1 MAKHKRKR
9 RYSGPDI
16 TGHVDLNPGDQFQT
30 TLNGINDSGE
40 TLSEIRGAPVEVTG
54 GLPGEKVVVEVQKR
68 FPERIVAKVV
78 EVLEQAEE
86 RVVPECEYF
95 LTCSGCQWQH
105 ASYDYQLQLKQARVQ
120 REIDKYQSLSQ
131 VVVDATIGSES
142 QLGYRNHGRFT
153 VGKKDDGGK
162 IGYINAVTRRFV
174 KIDRCLL
181 MNEQINK
188 VLDLAQDNVAGQT
201 QVAIRAG
208 SNTDSMLIQPR
219 MDISHIGLVTG
230 EQHYEE
236 EVRGFRF
243 RVAASSF
250 FQVNTSQLSRAID
263 EVRDLLEL
271 DGTEV
276 MVDAYCGV
284 GVFTVLLAP
293 YVRKIVGIEESAS
306 AIEDAGLNSKDVLN
320 IEFVEGKTEHIL
332 NTLNQHID
340 VLLLDPPRVGC
351 HPDVLD
357 SVIKLKPEKVLMIS
371 CEPEAMARDLN
382 LLCSTGIYSLETIR
396 PVDMFPQT
404 RHVETISMLRLQG

>member
-30 TLNGINDSGE
+30 ILHGINDSGE
-40 TLSEIRGAPVEVTG
+40 TLSEVRGAPVEVTG

-201 QVAIRAG
+201 QMAIRAG

-219 MDISHIGLVTG
+219 MDLSHIGLVTG

-306 AIEDAGLNSKDVLN
+306 AIEDAGLNSKDILN

-357 SVIKLKPEKVLMIS
+357 SVVKLKPEKVLMVS

-382 LLCSTGIYSLETIR
+382 LLCSTGTYNLETIR

>member
-1 MAKHKRKR
+1 MAKHKRRR

-30 TLNGINDSGE
+30 TLNGINDSGD
-40 TLSEIRGAPVEVTG
+40 TTSEIQGAPLEVSG

-68 FPERIVAKVV
+68 FPERIVAKVI
-78 EVLEQAEE
+78 EVLEPAEE

-105 ASYDYQLQLKQARVQ
+105 ASYDYQLHLKQERVQ
-120 REIDKYQSLSQ
+120 REIDKYESLSQ
-131 VVVDATIGSES
+131 AVVDPTIGSS
-142 QLGYRNHGRFT
+142 AQLSYRNHGRFT
-153 VGKKDDGGK
+153 VGKKDDRGK
-162 IGYINAVTRRFV
+162 IGYVNAITRHFV

-181 MNEQINK
+181 MNDQINK

-201 QVAIRAG
+201 QMAIRAG

-219 MDISHIGLVTG
+219 MDLSHIGLVTG

-236 EVRGFRF
+236 EVRGSRF

-263 EVRDLLEL
+263 EARELLDL

-293 YVRKIVGIEESAS
+293 YVRKIIGVEESAS
-306 AIEDAGLNSKDVLN
+306 AIQDAGLNSMNIPN

-332 NTLNQHID
+332 NALSEDID

-357 SVIKLKPEKVLMIS
+357 SVLKLKPEKVLMIS

-382 LLCSTGIYSLETIR
+382 LLCSAGTYNLETIR

>member
-131 VVVDATIGSES
+131 VVVAATIGSES

-219 MDISHIGLVTG
+219 MNLSHIGLVTG

-263 EVRDLLEL
+263 EVRDLLDL

-306 AIEDAGLNSKDVLN
+306 AIEDAGLNSKDILN

>member
-30 TLNGINDSGE
+30 SLHGINDSGE

-201 QVAIRAG
+201 QMAIRAG

-219 MDISHIGLVTG
+219 MDFSHIGLVTG

-263 EVRDLLEL
+263 EVRDLLDL

-306 AIEDAGLNSKDVLN
+306 AIEDAGLNSKDILN

>member
-1 MAKHKRKR
+1 MAKHKRRR

-30 TLNGINDSGE
+30 TLNGINDSGD
-40 TLSEIRGAPVEVTG
+40 TTSEIQGAPLEVSG

-68 FPERIVAKVV
+68 FPERIVAKVI
-78 EVLEQAEE
+78 EVLEPAEE

-105 ASYDYQLQLKQARVQ
+105 ASYDYQLHLKQARVQ
-120 REIDKYQSLSQ
+120 REIDKYESLSQ
-131 VVVDATIGSES
+131 AVVDPTIGSS
-142 QLGYRNHGRFT
+142 AQLSYRNHGRFT
-153 VGKKDDGGK
+153 VGKKDDRGK
-162 IGYINAVTRRFV
+162 IGYVNAITRHFV

-181 MNEQINK
+181 MNDQINK

-201 QVAIRAG
+201 QMAIRAG

-219 MDISHIGLVTG
+219 MDLSHIGLVTG

-236 EVRGFRF
+236 EVRGSRF

-263 EVRDLLEL
+263 EARELLDL

-293 YVRKIVGIEESAS
+293 YVRKIIGVEESAS
-306 AIEDAGLNSKDVLN
+306 AIQDAGLNSMNIPN

-332 NTLNQHID
+332 NTLSEDID

-357 SVIKLKPEKVLMIS
+357 SVLKLKPEKVLMIS

-382 LLCSTGIYSLETIR
+382 LLCSAGTYNLETIR

>member
-162 IGYINAVTRRFV
+162 LGYINAVTRRFV

-219 MDISHIGLVTG
+219 MNLSHIGLVTG

-263 EVRDLLEL
+263 EVRDLLDL

-306 AIEDAGLNSKDVLN
+306 AIEDAGLNSKDILN

>member
-219 MDISHIGLVTG
+219 MDLSHIGLVTG

-306 AIEDAGLNSKDVLN
+306 AIEDAGLNSKDILN

>member
-201 QVAIRAG
+201 QMAIRAG

-219 MDISHIGLVTG
+219 MNLSHIGLVTG

-263 EVRDLLEL
+263 EVRDLLYL

-306 AIEDAGLNSKDVLN
+306 AIEDAGLNSKDILN

>member
-188 VLDLAQDNVAGQT
+188 VLDLAQDNVVGQT

-219 MDISHIGLVTG
+219 MNLSHIGLVTG

-263 EVRDLLEL
+263 EVRDLLDL

-306 AIEDAGLNSKDVLN
+306 AIEDAGLNSKDILN

-332 NTLNQHID
+332 NTLNEHID

>member
-219 MDISHIGLVTG
+219 MNLSHIGLVTG

-306 AIEDAGLNSKDVLN
+306 AIEDAGLNSKDILN
-320 IEFVEGKTEHIL
+320 VEFVEGKTEHIL

>member
-219 MDISHIGLVTG
+219 MNLSHIGLVTG

-263 EVRDLLEL
+263 EVRDLLDL

-306 AIEDAGLNSKDVLN
+306 AIEDAGLNSKDILN

-332 NTLNQHID
+332 NTLNEHID

>member
-54 GLPGEKVVVEVQKR
+54 GLPGEKGVVEVQKR

-131 VVVDATIGSES
+131 VVVAATIGSES

-201 QVAIRAG
+201 QMAIRAG

-219 MDISHIGLVTG
+219 MNLSHIGLVTG

-263 EVRDLLEL
+263 EVRDLLDL

-306 AIEDAGLNSKDVLN
+306 AIEDAGLNSKDILN

>member
-1 MAKHKRKR
+1 M
-9 RYSGPDI
+9 
-16 TGHVDLNPGDQFQT
+16 DLNPGDQFQT

-201 QVAIRAG
+201 QMAIRAG

-219 MDISHIGLVTG
+219 MNLSHIGLVTG

-306 AIEDAGLNSKDVLN
+306 AIEDAGLNSKDILN

>member
-153 VGKKDDGGK
+153 VGKKEDGGK

-201 QVAIRAG
+201 QMAIRAG

-219 MDISHIGLVTG
+219 MNLSHIGLVTG

-306 AIEDAGLNSKDVLN
+306 AIEDAGLNSKDILN

>member
-1 MAKHKRKR
+1 M
-9 RYSGPDI
+9 
-16 TGHVDLNPGDQFQT
+16 DLNPGDQFQT

-40 TLSEIRGAPVEVTG
+40 TLSEIRGDPVEVTG

-201 QVAIRAG
+201 QMAIRAG

-219 MDISHIGLVTG
+219 MNLSHIGLVTG

-306 AIEDAGLNSKDVLN
+306 AIEDAGLNSKDILN

>member
-188 VLDLAQDNVAGQT
+188 ALDLAQDNVAGQT

-219 MDISHIGLVTG
+219 MNLSHIGLVTG

-276 MVDAYCGV
+276 VVDAYCGV

-306 AIEDAGLNSKDVLN
+306 AIEDAGLNSKDILN

-357 SVIKLKPEKVLMIS
+357 SVVKLKPEKVLMIS

>member
-201 QVAIRAG
+201 QMAIRAG

-219 MDISHIGLVTG
+219 MNLSHIGLVTG

-306 AIEDAGLNSKDVLN
+306 AIEDAGLNSKDILN

-404 RHVETISMLRLQG
+404 RHVETISMLRLQV

>member
-68 FPERIVAKVV
+68 FPERIVAKVI

-181 MNEQINK
+181 MNERINK

-219 MDISHIGLVTG
+219 MDLSDIGLVTG

-250 FQVNTSQLSRAID
+250 FQVNTSQLSRVID

-332 NTLNQHID
+332 NTLNKHID

-357 SVIKLKPEKVLMIS
+357 SVVHLKPEKVLMIS

-382 LLCSTGIYSLETIR
+382 LLCSTGIYRLETIR

>member
-1 MAKHKRKR
+1 MAKHKRTR

-30 TLNGINDSGE
+30 ILHGINDSGE
-40 TLSEIRGAPVEVTG
+40 TLSEVRGAPVEVTG

-219 MDISHIGLVTG
+219 MNLSHIGLVTG

-306 AIEDAGLNSKDVLN
+306 AIEDAGLNSKDILN

-332 NTLNQHID
+332 NTLDQHID

>member
-1 MAKHKRKR
+1 MAKYKRRR

-30 TLNGINDSGE
+30 TLSEINDSGD
-40 TLSEIRGAPVEVTG
+40 TTSQIRGAPVEVSG
-54 GLPGEKVVVEVQKR
+54 GLPGEKVIVEVQKR

-86 RVVPECEYF
+86 RVEPECKYF

-105 ASYDYQLQLKQARVQ
+105 ASYDYQLRLKQARVQ
-120 REIDKYQSLSQ
+120 REINKYQSLLHA
-131 VVVDATIGSES
+131 VVDTTIGSEE

-153 VGKKDDGGK
+153 VGKKDDDGQ
-162 IGYINAVTRRFV
+162 IGYVNAVTRHFV
-174 KIDRCLL
+174 KIDQCLL
-181 MNEQINK
+181 MNEPINK
-188 VLDLAQDNVAGQT
+188 TIDLAQGNVAGQT
-201 QVAIRAG
+201 QMAIRAG

-219 MDISHIGLVTG
+219 MDLSHMGLVTG

-250 FQVNTSQLSRAID
+250 FQVNTIQLSRAID
-263 EVRDLLEL
+263 EVRNLLDL

-293 YVRKIVGIEESAS
+293 YVRKIIGIEESAS
-306 AIEDAGLNSKDVLN
+306 AIQDAGLNSKGVSN
-320 IEFVEGKTEHIL
+320 KEFVEGKTEHVL
-332 NTLNQHID
+332 NTLNKHID

-357 SVIKLKPEKVLMIS
+357 SVVKLKPGKVLMIS
-371 CEPEAMARDLN
+371 CEPAAMARDLN
-382 LLCSTGIYSLETIR
+382 LLCTSGMYSLETIR

-404 RHVETISMLRLQG
+404 RHVETISMLRFRG

>member
-153 VGKKDDGGK
+153 VGKKEDGGK

-201 QVAIRAG
+201 QMAIRAG

-219 MDISHIGLVTG
+219 MNLSHIGLVTG

-263 EVRDLLEL
+263 EVRDLLDL

-306 AIEDAGLNSKDVLN
+306 AIEDAGLNSKDILN

>member
-78 EVLEQAEE
+78 QVLEQAEE

-131 VVVDATIGSES
+131 VVVAATIGSES

-201 QVAIRAG
+201 QMAIRAG

-219 MDISHIGLVTG
+219 MNLSHIGLVTG

-263 EVRDLLEL
+263 EVRDLLDL

-306 AIEDAGLNSKDVLN
+306 AIEDAGLNSKDILN

>member
-201 QVAIRAG
+201 QVSIRAG

-306 AIEDAGLNSKDVLN
+306 AIEDAGLNSKDILN

-332 NTLNQHID
+332 NTLNEHID

-357 SVIKLKPEKVLMIS
+357 SVVKLKPEKVLMVS

>member
-201 QVAIRAG
+201 QVSIRAG

>member
-1 MAKHKRKR
+1 M
-9 RYSGPDI
+9 
-16 TGHVDLNPGDQFQT
+16 DLNPGDQFQT

-219 MDISHIGLVTG
+219 MNLSHIGLVTG

-263 EVRDLLEL
+263 EVRDLLDL

-306 AIEDAGLNSKDVLN
+306 AIEDAGLNSKDILN

-404 RHVETISMLRLQG
+404 RHVETISMLRLEG

>member
-54 GLPGEKVVVEVQKR
+54 GLLGEKVVVEVQKR

-219 MDISHIGLVTG
+219 MNLSHIGLVTG

-306 AIEDAGLNSKDVLN
+306 AIADAGLNSKDILN

-404 RHVETISMLRLQG
+404 RHVETISMLRLEG

>member
-30 TLNGINDSGE
+30 ALNGINDSGE

-153 VGKKDDGGK
+153 VGKKGDGGK

-201 QVAIRAG
+201 QMAIRAG

-250 FQVNTSQLSRAID
+250 FQVNTSQLSQAID

-306 AIEDAGLNSKDVLN
+306 AIEDAGLNSKDILN

-332 NTLNQHID
+332 NTLNEHID

>member
-201 QVAIRAG
+201 QMAIRAG

-263 EVRDLLEL
+263 EVRDLREL

-276 MVDAYCGV
+276 VVDAYCGV

-306 AIEDAGLNSKDVLN
+306 AIEDAGLNSKDIFN

>member
-219 MDISHIGLVTG
+219 MNLSHIGLVTG

-263 EVRDLLEL
+263 EVRDLLEF

-306 AIEDAGLNSKDVLN
+306 AIEDAGLNSKDILN

-357 SVIKLKPEKVLMIS
+357 SVIKLKPEKVLVIS
-371 CEPEAMARDLN
+371 CEPQAMARDLN

>member
-16 TGHVDLNPGDQFQT
+16 TGHVDLNPEDQFQT

-131 VVVDATIGSES
+131 VVVAATIGSES

-153 VGKKDDGGK
+153 VGKKEDGGK

-201 QVAIRAG
+201 QMAIRAG

-219 MDISHIGLVTG
+219 MNLSHIGLVTG

-263 EVRDLLEL
+263 EVRDLLDL

-306 AIEDAGLNSKDVLN
+306 AIEDAGLNSKDILN

>member
-131 VVVDATIGSES
+131 VVVAATIGSES

-201 QVAIRAG
+201 QVSIRAG

-219 MDISHIGLVTG
+219 MNLSHIGLVTG

-306 AIEDAGLNSKDVLN
+306 AIEDAGLNSKDILN

>member
-219 MDISHIGLVTG
+219 MNLSHIGLVTG

>member
-30 TLNGINDSGE
+30 SLHGINDSGE

-54 GLPGEKVVVEVQKR
+54 GLPGEKVLVEVQKR

-131 VVVDATIGSES
+131 VVVDATIRSES

-201 QVAIRAG
+201 QMAIRAG

-219 MDISHIGLVTG
+219 MNLSHIGLVTG

-263 EVRDLLEL
+263 EVRDLLDL

-306 AIEDAGLNSKDVLN
+306 AIEDAGLNSKDILN

>member
-30 TLNGINDSGE
+30 TLDGINDSGE

-201 QVAIRAG
+201 QMAIRAG

-219 MDISHIGLVTG
+219 MNLSHIGLVTG

-263 EVRDLLEL
+263 EVRDLLDL

-306 AIEDAGLNSKDVLN
+306 AIEDAGLNSKDILN

>member
-1 MAKHKRKR
+1 
-9 RYSGPDI
+9 
-16 TGHVDLNPGDQFQT
+16 VDLNPGDQFQT

-201 QVAIRAG
+201 QMAIRAG

-219 MDISHIGLVTG
+219 MNLSHIGLVTG

-263 EVRDLLEL
+263 EVRDLLDL

-306 AIEDAGLNSKDVLN
+306 AIEDAGLNSKDILN

>member
-219 MDISHIGLVTG
+219 MNLSHIGLVTG

-306 AIEDAGLNSKDVLN
+306 AIEDAGLNSKDILN

-357 SVIKLKPEKVLMIS
+357 SVIKLKPEKVMMIS

-404 RHVETISMLRLQG
+404 RHVETISMLRLEG

>member
-30 TLNGINDSGE
+30 TLNRINDSGE

-219 MDISHIGLVTG
+219 MNLSHIGLVTG

-236 EVRGFRF
+236 EVWGFRF

-276 MVDAYCGV
+276 VVDAYCGV

-306 AIEDAGLNSKDVLN
+306 AIEDAGLNSKDIFN

-357 SVIKLKPEKVLMIS
+357 SVVKLKPEKVLMVS

-382 LLCSTGIYSLETIR
+382 LLCSTGTYNLESIR

-404 RHVETISMLRLQG
+404 RHVETISMLRLQV

>member
-16 TGHVDLNPGDQFQT
+16 TGHVDLNPGDKFQT

-40 TLSEIRGAPVEVTG
+40 TLSEIRGAPVEVAG

-201 QVAIRAG
+201 QMAIRAG

-219 MDISHIGLVTG
+219 MNLSHIGLVTG

-306 AIEDAGLNSKDVLN
+306 AIEDAGLNSKDILN

>member
-1 MAKHKRKR
+1 M
-9 RYSGPDI
+9 
-16 TGHVDLNPGDQFQT
+16 DLNPGDQFQT

-219 MDISHIGLVTG
+219 MNLSHIGLVTG

-263 EVRDLLEL
+263 EVRDLLDL

-306 AIEDAGLNSKDVLN
+306 AIEDAGLNSKDILN

>member
-188 VLDLAQDNVAGQT
+188 VLDLAQDNVVGQT

-219 MDISHIGLVTG
+219 MNLSHIGLVTG

-293 YVRKIVGIEESAS
+293 YVQKIVGIEESAS
-306 AIEDAGLNSKDVLN
+306 AIQDAELNSKDILN
-320 IEFVEGKTEHIL
+320 IEFIEGKTEHIL
-332 NTLNQHID
+332 NTLNKHID

-357 SVIKLKPEKVLMIS
+357 SVVKLKPEKVLMIS

-382 LLCSTGIYSLETIR
+382 FLCSTGIYNLETIR

-404 RHVETISMLRLQG
+404 RHVETISMLRIQG